1 MERCILCGRKIS
13 NTEYNFG
20 IGCLRKVCLSMEMD
34 GIKSLSGQTE
44 LDRNIMKLC
53 NKPRLPRPQ
62 SDMLTDRYLTLKIL
76 NEVPLE
82 EYDNYKSLLQQDINK
97 IEKSTKVEEL
107 ESFKQISLKQAN
119 EISKQYK
126 KHENF
131 FEKMMNG
138 DYDVLQN
145 LSFDIVRFS
154 FSKYYSNKPY
164 LNETTQR
171 SQYFIWKVLA
181 MSFKAIGFT
190 FSGKCLE
197 NSLKRS
203 PKDMEITSGSIVNK
217 IKRDKKFIDKINV
230 IIRENSQKTKFIVK
244 DKVRFD
250 DGDLLLALHKVTLN
264 VIGEKQT
271 NNTWNLQ
278 IELTDKYDF
287 TDYKEINEIIGGN
300 IGLLERLG
308 NIANNIAMIST
319 SCNVIREYDISIKFN
334 MDNWEVK

>member
-13 NTEYNFG
+13 NTKYNFG

-82 EYDNYKSLLQQDINK
+82 EYNEYKNLLQQDIEK
-97 IEKSTKVEEL
+97 IGKTTLIEEL
-107 ESFKQISLKQAN
+107 ESFNVISLKQAR

-131 FEKMMNG
+131 FDKMMNG
-138 DYDVLQN
+138 DYDIFQN

-197 NSLKRS
+197 NSLKR
-203 PKDMEITSGSIVNK
+203 
-217 IKRDKKFIDKINV
+217 
-230 IIRENSQKTKFIVK
+230 
-244 DKVRFD
+244 
-250 DGDLLLALHKVTLN
+250 LLA
-264 VIGEKQT
+264 Q
-271 NNTWNLQ
+271 
-278 IELTDKYDF
+278 Y
-287 TDYKEINEIIGGN
+287 
-300 IGLLERLG
+300 
-308 NIANNIAMIST
+308 AMKDG
-319 SCNVIREYDISIKFN
+319 R
-334 MDNWEVK
+334 

>member
-1 MERCILCGRKIS
+1 MDRCILCGRKIS
-13 NTEYNFG
+13 NTKYNFG
-20 IGCLRKVCLSMEMD
+20 IGCLKKVCLSMEMD

-82 EYDNYKSLLQQDINK
+82 EYIEYKNLLQKDIDK
-97 IEKSTKVEEL
+97 IEKTTLIEEL
-107 ESFKQISLKQAN
+107 ESFNVISLKQAN
-119 EISKQYK
+119 EINKQYK
-126 KHENF
+126 KHESF

-138 DYDVLQN
+138 DYDIFQN
-145 LSFDIVRFS
+145 LSFDIMRFS
-154 FSKYYSNKPY
+154 FSRYYSDKPY

-171 SQYFIWKVLA
+171 SQYFIWKSLA
-181 MSFKAIGFT
+181 ILFKSIGFT
-190 FSGKCLE
+190 FSAKCLE

-203 PKDMEITSGSIVNK
+203 PKDIDITSGRIVNK
-217 IKRDKKFIDKINV
+217 IKKDKRFINKINK
-230 IIRENSQKTKFIVK
+230 IIKKNSKKEKFDVK
-244 DKVRFD
+244 DKVKFD

-264 VIGEKQT
+264 VIGEKQI
-271 NNTWNLQ
+271 NNTWKLQ

-287 TDYKEINEIIGGN
+287 TDYKEINEIIGGDTS
-300 IGLLERLG
+300 ILERLG

-319 SCNVIREYDISIKFN
+319 SCNVIREYNINIKFN

>member
-1 MERCILCGRKIS
+1 MERCMLCGRKIS
-13 NTEYNFG
+13 DTRYNFG
-20 IGCLRKVCLSMEMD
+20 IGCLKKTCLSMHID
-34 GIKSLSGQTE
+34 DIKNLNGEAE
-44 LDRNIMKLC
+44 LNRKILFLC
-53 NKPRLPRPQ
+53 NKKRLPKAQ
-62 SDMLTDRYLTLKIL
+62 SSMLTNRYLTLKIL

-82 EYDNYKSLLQQDINK
+82 EYDKYKVLLQQDIDK

-138 DYDVLQN
+138 EYDVLQN

-171 SQYFIWKVLA
+171 SQYFIWKSLA

-190 FSGKCLE
+190 FSGRCLE

-203 PKDMEITSGSIVNK
+203 PKDIEIISGKVINDIKKDDNFKNK
-217 IKRDKKFIDKINV
+217 MNNILKEHENEAKFNV
-230 IIRENSQKTKFIVK
+230 KEIIRFG
-244 DKVRFD
+244 
-250 DGDLLLALHKVTLN
+250 DGDLLLALHDATLN
-264 VIGEKQT
+264 VIGERQIDDSL
-271 NNTWNLQ
+271 NLQ
-278 IELTDKYDF
+278 IEITDRYDF
-287 TDYKEINEIIGGN
+287 TDYKEINEIIGGDTS
-300 IGLLERLG
+300 ILERLG

-319 SCNVIREYDISIKFN
+319 SCNVIREYNISIKFN
-334 MDNWEVK
+334 MDNWKV

>member
-1 MERCILCGRKIS
+1 MHIDDIKNLNGEAELNRKIL
-13 NTEYNFG
+13 F
-20 IGCLRKVCLSMEMD
+20 
-34 GIKSLSGQTE
+34 
-44 LDRNIMKLC
+44 LC
-53 NKPRLPRPQ
+53 NKKRLPKAQ
-62 SDMLTDRYLTLKIL
+62 SSMLTNRYLTLKIL

-82 EYDNYKSLLQQDINK
+82 EYDKYKVLLQQDIDK

-138 DYDVLQN
+138 EYDVLQN

-171 SQYFIWKVLA
+171 SQYFIWKSLA

-190 FSGKCLE
+190 FSGRCLE

-203 PKDMEITSGSIVNK
+203 PKDIEIISGKVINDIKKDDNFKNK
-217 IKRDKKFIDKINV
+217 MNNILKEHENEAKFNV
-230 IIRENSQKTKFIVK
+230 KEIIRFG
-244 DKVRFD
+244 
-250 DGDLLLALHKVTLN
+250 DGDLLLALHDATLN
-264 VIGEKQT
+264 VIGERQIDDSL
-271 NNTWNLQ
+271 NLQ
-278 IELTDKYDF
+278 IEITDRYDF
-287 TDYKEINEIIGGN
+287 TDYKEINEIIGGDTS
-300 IGLLERLG
+300 ILERLG

-319 SCNVIREYDISIKFN
+319 SCNVIREYNISIKFN
-334 MDNWEVK
+334 MDNWKV

>member
-13 NTEYNFG
+13 NTQYNFG
-20 IGCLRKVCLSMEMD
+20 IGCLKKMCLSMEMD

-62 SDMLTDRYLTLKIL
+62 SDMLTDRYLTLKLL

-82 EYDNYKSLLQQDINK
+82 EYDNYKSLLQRDIDK

-138 DYDVLQN
+138 DYDVVQN

-154 FSKYYSNKPY
+154 FSKYYRNKPY

-217 IKRDKKFIDKINV
+217 IKRDKKFIDKINK

-244 DKVRFD
+244 DKVKFD

-264 VIGEKQT
+264 VIGEKQI
-271 NNTWNLQ
+271 NNTWNLK

-287 TDYKEINEIIGGN
+287 TDYKEINEIIGGDTS
-300 IGLLERLG
+300 ILERLG

-319 SCNVIREYDISIKFN
+319 NCNVIREYNINIKFN

>member
-13 NTEYNFG
+13 NTQYNFG
-20 IGCLRKVCLSMEMD
+20 IGCLKKMCLSMEMD

-62 SDMLTDRYLTLKIL
+62 SDMLTDRYLTLKLL

-82 EYDNYKSLLQQDINK
+82 EYDNYKSLLQRDIDK

-138 DYDVLQN
+138 DYDVVQN

-154 FSKYYSNKPY
+154 FSKYYRNKPY

-217 IKRDKKFIDKINV
+217 IKRDKKFIDKINK

-244 DKVRFD
+244 DKVKFD

-264 VIGEKQT
+264 VIGEKQI
-271 NNTWNLQ
+271 NNTWNLK

-287 TDYKEINEIIGGN
+287 TDYKEINEIIGGDTS
-300 IGLLERLG
+300 ILERLG

-319 SCNVIREYDISIKFN
+319 SCNVIREYNINIKFN

>member
-13 NTEYNFG
+13 NTQYNFG
-20 IGCLRKVCLSMEMD
+20 IGCLKKMCLSMEMD

-62 SDMLTDRYLTLKIL
+62 SDMLTDRYLTLKLL

-82 EYDNYKSLLQQDINK
+82 EYDNYKSLLQRDIDK
-97 IEKSTKVEEL
+97 IEKSTKVEEV

-138 DYDVLQN
+138 DYDVVQN

-154 FSKYYSNKPY
+154 FSKYYRNKPY

-217 IKRDKKFIDKINV
+217 IKRDKKFIDKINK

-244 DKVRFD
+244 DKVKFD

-264 VIGEKQT
+264 VIGEKQI
-271 NNTWNLQ
+271 NNTWNLK

-287 TDYKEINEIIGGN
+287 TDYKEINEIIGGDTS
-300 IGLLERLG
+300 ILERLG

-319 SCNVIREYDISIKFN
+319 SCNVIREYNINIKFN